1 MSIVREVVVER
12 TLQSAPAATYVTA
25 TAILGYLPAVI
36 SVMTAILVALQIY
49 KAITEIRAAKRK
61 LKIGAPTHGA
71 DLDQRRAH
79 D

>member
-61 LKIGAPTHGA
+61 E
-71 DLDQRRAH
+71 RAECATS
-79 D
+79 DKD